1 MTSRVP
7 EPVVQQRLI
16 QLAEGVVV
24 EEDTL
29 HIAEKIKAY
38 DPNLRVQFV
47 EPSRAE
53 FGDAPWRVVER
64 CPDGFDRVALYAWEL
79 DERVLDRIRM
89 ADTNQVDVLAALN
102 ASNNRARDDEQ
113 RRYREDVAAV
123 NEMVQGVL
131 ASPKDTYT
139 ATNPVTGQR
148 HKFRSLR
155 QSD

>member
-16 QLAEGVVV
+16 ELADGVAV

-29 HIAEKIKAY
+29 RIAEKIKAY

-47 EPSRAE
+47 DPSQAE
-53 FGDAPWRVVER
+53 FGDAPFRIIEH
-64 CPDGFDRVALYAWEL
+64 CPDGFDRVAMYAWTL
-79 DERVLDRIRM
+79 DERVLDRIM
-89 ADTNQVDVLAALN
+89 LADTNRVDVLAALN
-102 ASNNRARDDEQ
+102 ASNNRARDQER
-113 RRYREDVAAV
+113 RRYQEQVAAV
-123 NEMVQGVL
+123 SEMVQGVL

-139 ATNPVTGQR
+139 ATNPVTGER
-148 HKFRSLR
+148 HKFRSLK